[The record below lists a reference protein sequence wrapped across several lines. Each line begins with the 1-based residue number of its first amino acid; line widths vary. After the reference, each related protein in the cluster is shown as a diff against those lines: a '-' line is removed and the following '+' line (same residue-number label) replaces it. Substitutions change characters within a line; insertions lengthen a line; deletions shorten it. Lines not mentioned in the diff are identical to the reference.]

1 VSTGRSKLGYFACAS
16 EAGINRSIIAQGAK
30 NRLLKRNATLLMQMH
45 DPKVTFEP
53 LIQVTWSTD
62 RLVREI
68 GQLQLRNVVKR
79 FKDVMVYKEGPA

>member
-1 VSTGRSKLGYFACAS
+1 
-16 EAGINRSIIAQGAK
+16 
-30 NRLLKRNATLLMQMH
+30 MQMH